1 MMCLLSVGE
10 HSRSVTHHTAQAN
23 VFKCRSVE
31 WKRVKTWIYSRLTD
45 RSEVGEVE
53 DVRCSTPSYTSP
65 GLGGGNG
72 AGLTWYDSMF
82 VVTVFVVTVFVV
94 TVFVV
99 TMFVVTVFVVTTFVI
114 TSSLFQLPSPRLGR
128 VRVGLTFKKC
138 FLPDA
143 QPWRGLGLG

>member
-23 VFKCRSVE
+23 VSKRRSVE

-45 RSEVGEVE
+45 RSEVGEIE
-53 DVRCSTPSYTSP
+53 EVRCSTPSYTSP

-82 VVTVFVVTVFVV
+82 VVTTFVVTVFVV
-94 TVFVV
+94 TTFVV
-99 TMFVVTVFVVTTFVI
+99 MVFVVTTFVI

-138 FLPDA
+138 FLSDA